1 VVAEELNVKDLGGLD
16 ILIYT
21 GYMEDEFMG
30 WK

>member
-1 VVAEELNVKDLGGLD
+1 VKDLGGLD